1 MGWEDEWKREREKRK
16 ERERKTIR
24 KRMKGAGTRSIL
36 NLQQDDNERRRA
48 RWRSGRESNKKKGLM
63 LKLTQELLLL

>member
-36 NLQQDDNERRRA
+36 NLQQDDNERRKVSER
-48 RWRSGRESNKKKGLM
+48 NKQGGGQGEKVIRIKV
-63 LKLTQELLLL
+63 

>member
-36 NLQQDDNERRRA
+36 NLQQDDNERRRVSE
-48 RWRSGRESNKKKGLM
+48 RNKVEVRERK
-63 LKLTQELLLL
+63 